1 MAGDRAGRTRVG
13 RQVGPEAVRVDGRD
27 RGKVG
32 GAIAV
37 VAAALSLALTLLLL
51 ASPVAAQ
58 PQPPYWQRFDVSI
71 DLQQNGDF
79 LVTEDQTVLFGPTT
93 ARRGFREIPLDRV
106 VQITD
111 VSVSEPG
118 RDYRRGAEAPYS
130 YQVTREGDLLRI
142 DWWFPPTSNAPR
154 TFLVSYRVVG
164 GLRYYPGGD
173 QLFWKA
179 IYADRPYP
187 IESARVAVRF
197 PAELS
202 ADQIKTAAYP
212 EELGVS
218 GSLADPRTVQ
228 FAAQNLPAGTGLEV
242 RVQFPH
248 GLVAGEPPPWQAAAD
263 RADWYNETLRPVV
276 NFFLGVLA
284 LLVLVVGSLWVFAS
298 WYGRGR
304 DPGVGELPRVL
315 SEPPGDLPPAVA
327 GTLVDQRADVQ
338 DAVAT
343 LIDLARRGVLRIVEE
358 SRPRAG
364 RTGRDFRLEL
374 LQKQPEGL
382 HDYEQTIVDALFA
395 EGSTARFSKMGRRF
409 REAIPAVQWQLYNRV
424 VREGFFPES
433 PEAVRGRHLVL
444 GSILLVG
451 GAALAILLGM
461 LLGEFAELVWAPFA
475 ALALVGV
482 AKLVAAPRMP
492 ARTPEGALAAA
503 RWEAFARYL
512 SEQQPREELQSHQE
526 LFEPYLPYAVAFG
539 VDRQWVRMFAA
550 GGAPAPRWYEV
561 ERGPVHYP
569 WWGWGWGVPGR
580 PGRPEGVPRET
591 PSGEMAEGLPSL
603 QELSDRGAW
612 NLQDLS
618 DNLAGMLNQASEV
631 MARGG
636 RGGWGGGGGGWSG
649 GGGGGGG

>member
-1 MAGDRAGRTRVG
+1 MGRACS
-13 RQVGPEAVRVDGRD
+13 PEAVRADGWHRS
-27 RGKVG
+27 KVG
-32 GAIAV
+32 GALAAI
-37 VAAALSLALTLLLL
+37 VALALALLLL
-51 ASPVAAQ
+51 ASPTSAA

-71 DLQQNGDF
+71 DVQQNGDF
-79 LVTEDQTVLFGPTT
+79 LVTEDQTVVFGPTT

-118 RDYRRGAEAPYS
+118 RNYRRGTESPNTF
-130 YQVTREGDLLRI
+130 QVTREGDVLRI
-142 DWWFPPTSNAPR
+142 EWWFQPTFNAPR

-173 QLFWKA
+173 QLYWKA

-187 IESARVAVRF
+187 IETGRVVARF
-197 PAELS
+197 PADLA
-202 ADQIKTAAYP
+202 ADQVRIAAYP
-212 EELGVS
+212 EELGAT
-218 GSLADPRTVQ
+218 GSLVDPRTVQ
-228 FAAQNLPAGTGLEV
+228 FTAHNIPAGTGLEV

-263 RADWYNETLRPVV
+263 RADWYNQTLRPVV
-276 NFFLGVLA
+276 NFFLGVA
-284 LLVLVVGSLWVFAS
+284 SLLVLLVGSLWVFLS

-304 DPGVGELPRVL
+304 DPRVGEVPRLL
-315 SEPPGDLPPAVA
+315 SEPPGDLPPAIA
-327 GTLVDQRADVQ
+327 GTLVDQRADVH

-364 RTGRDFRLEL
+364 RSRRDFRIER
-374 LQKQPEGL
+374 LQDQPEGL
-382 HDYEQTIVDALFA
+382 EDYEQTIVDAIFA
-395 EGSTARFSKMGRRF
+395 SGSSVRFSKIGQRF
-409 REAIPAVQWQLYNRV
+409 RAAIPAVQWQLYHRV
-424 VREGFFPES
+424 VREGFFSES
-433 PEAVRGRHLVL
+433 PESVRGRHLAV
-444 GSILLVG
+444 GGILLVG

-461 LLGEFAELVWAPFA
+461 LLGSLAELVWAPFV
-475 ALALVGV
+475 ALAVVGIVKMMV
-482 AKLVAAPRMP
+482 APHMP

-512 SEQQPREELQSHQE
+512 AEQQPREEVERHQD
-526 LFEPYLPYAVAFG
+526 LFEPYLPYAVAFE
-539 VDRQWVRMFAA
+539 VDRQWVRKFASA
-550 GGAPAPRWYEV
+550 GAPAPRWYEV
-561 ERGPVHYP
+561 EGGPVYYP
-569 WWGWGWGVPGR
+569 RWGWGWGVPGR
-580 PGRPEGVPRET
+580 PERVEGAPREAPAGPT
-591 PSGEMAEGLPSL
+591 GEGMPTL

-636 RGGWGGGGGGWSG
+636 KGGWGGGGGGWSG
-649 GGGGGGG
+649 GGFGGGGGGGGGRGGFG